1 MGCLI
6 SEWISI
12 VTGRPQRLPSL
23 LSVPTSQRQRPTKT
37 TQYSILDVFQSYNL
51 SVLQSYNLAVMQSYN
66 LAVMQSY
73 NITILH
79 LQDRR

>member
-1 MGCLI
+1 MAAHKGY
-6 SEWISI
+6 
-12 VTGRPQRLPSL
+12 PSL

-79 LQDRR
+79 LQDRQ

>member
-1 MGCLI
+1 MISIVTDMGCLI

-66 LAVMQSY
+66 
-73 NITILH
+73 ITILH
-79 LQDRR
+79 LQDRQ

>member
-1 MGCLI
+1 MAAHKGY
-6 SEWISI
+6 
-12 VTGRPQRLPSL
+12 PSL